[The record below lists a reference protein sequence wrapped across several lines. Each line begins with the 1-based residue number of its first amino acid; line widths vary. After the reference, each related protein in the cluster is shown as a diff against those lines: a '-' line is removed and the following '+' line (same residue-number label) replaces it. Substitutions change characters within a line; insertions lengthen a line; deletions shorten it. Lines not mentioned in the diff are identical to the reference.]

1 MKVRIMGTLEECDK
15 IVSVLILGMKAY
27 PDAMEIR
34 SISDWYPN
42 RGKSKEGR
50 VYVEI
55 VRV

>member
-15 IVSVLILGMKAY
+15 IISVLILGMKAH
-27 PDAMEIR
+27 PHAMEIC

-42 RGKSKEGR
+42 RGISKEGR